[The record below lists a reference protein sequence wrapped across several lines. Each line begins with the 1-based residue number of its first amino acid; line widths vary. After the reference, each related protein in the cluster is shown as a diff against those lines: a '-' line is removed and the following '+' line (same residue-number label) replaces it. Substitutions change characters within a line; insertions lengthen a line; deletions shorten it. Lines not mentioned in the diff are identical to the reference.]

1 MRPRPTSS
9 SATRSRRPL
18 ADIPAANFFSLDVSA
33 SAQIEAEPDYPS
45 ASPPVQAV
53 MPSSSRVTEE
63 QPALGSERAWFR
75 GEMRFRS
82 PMLQLHKADHEF
94 SKTHSCLY
102 DFEMDNLTDA
112 VLRYC
117 LFTAEVLDFDE
128 QDVVQQV
135 QEFYADF
142 CAIDPLPF
150 HFEHS
155 K

>member
-1 MRPRPTSS
+1 MRPRPMPS

-33 SAQIEAEPDYPS
+33 SDRIEAELDYPAANS
-45 ASPPVQAV
+45 DALELPRDGGAAGAGVGARVVQGRDAV
-53 MPSSSRVTEE
+53 QEPHAAAT
-63 QPALGSERAWFR
+63 QG
-75 GEMRFRS
+75 
-82 PMLQLHKADHEF
+82 ADHEF

-117 LFTAEVLDFDE
+117 LFTAEILDFDE